1 MFLQVV
7 SICPLLSKYKTIV
20 VFTWK
25 PRVFFLS
32 FLISFLDLFYKY
44 KIFTIMALGNKLE
57 L

>member
-32 FLISFLDLFYKY
+32 FLISFLDLFDKY
-44 KIFTIMALGNKLE
+44 KIFTIMALGNKVE